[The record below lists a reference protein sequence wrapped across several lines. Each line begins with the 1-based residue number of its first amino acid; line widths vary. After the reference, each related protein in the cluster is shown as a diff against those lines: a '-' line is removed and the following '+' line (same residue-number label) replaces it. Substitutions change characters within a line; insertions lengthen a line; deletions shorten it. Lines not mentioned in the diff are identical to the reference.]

1 MARDVGFRVGGG
13 LTNMSIQLEIEME
26 GWIDL
31 ILGVRLI
38 ERGGAPGQCM
48 AGPIFGLLMDRRG
61 FGDPSAIK
69 GTARGP
75 PHLFIS
81 AVP

>member
-31 ILGVRLI
+31 ILGVGLI
-38 ERGGAPGQCM
+38 ERGG
-48 AGPIFGLLMDRRG
+48 LRG
-61 FGDPSAIK
+61 NAWLVPS
-69 GTARGP
+69 
-75 PHLFIS
+75 S
-81 AVP
+81 VC